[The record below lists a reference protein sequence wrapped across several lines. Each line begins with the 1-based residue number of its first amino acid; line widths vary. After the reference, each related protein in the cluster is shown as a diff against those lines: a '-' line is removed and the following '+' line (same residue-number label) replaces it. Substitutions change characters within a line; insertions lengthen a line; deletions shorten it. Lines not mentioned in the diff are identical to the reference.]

1 MQLGTLSVEE
11 FQDNLAGVVYSGVLG
26 GKHLEFPGMMWGG
39 RDKAESMDEA
49 RMPQVV
55 ECTPMR
61 YTTGRLGYSLCL
73 RYLQRI
79 SL

>member
-1 MQLGTLSVEE
+1 VEE

-49 RMPQVV
+49 RMP
-55 ECTPMR
+55 
-61 YTTGRLGYSLCL
+61 LSGYRVPPREVHNRQSG
-73 RYLQRI
+73 I
-79 SL
+79 